1 MVKRFAMILA
11 GFIVSIGTAL
21 AQSEISGTVIS
32 EDTGEPVVGATVSV
46 VGTKTGRVTDLYG
59 QFKIFVPEGKKQL
72 RVQYIGMEPQTVT
85 AHQGMKIVLKN
96 DTHAIDEVIVT
107 GYGNF
112 KKSSFTGA
120 ASTADLSKLEDVPMI
135 SIEDKLAGS
144 VPGLQI
150 TNTSGAPGS
159 VSSVRVR
166 GMGSINAG
174 NNPLY
179 VIDGTPVSSGNI
191 NAFSGP
197 GDGYNDSG
205 TNILS
210 TINSNDIES
219 ITVIKDAAAA
229 SLYGSR
235 AANGV
240 IVITTKSGSRGKT
253 HVDFRSD
260 WGFSKSAVN
269 YRPTLNGDDWR
280 ELLYTGLKNY
290 GLYQGGMSEENA
302 LAFADRNID
311 QFAAKPAN
319 GWTNWKDLLYQTGH
333 HSNYQVAVNGGSE
346 NTKFY
351 TSLSYTNQDGI
362 LLGQGLE
369 RFTGNANLT
378 HTFGKFT
385 LNLTT
390 QFSKMN
396 QKLANEGASFDG
408 SVANAAWMQTPA
420 SVAFNEDGTLADNT
434 GSALNRGV
442 NPLYESQ
449 HAYDKSDIIRTFN
462 TIKLS
467 YNIWDNLTLSEKI
480 AYEYT
485 SNEEDVLWDKYSNN
499 GSGFNGL
506 LQRQS
511 LTNKQ
516 LNTQTQLS
524 YIKSFG
530 KHNVDALIGFETEQN
545 NSAYNYLSGYDYPG
559 NLYEL
564 TNAGTTS
571 SESNKEEYKLVSLL
585 GRVNYNYANKYYAGL
600 SYRTDGSS
608 RLAHD
613 NRWGSFWS
621 ISGAWRFSDEKFFE
635 PVKSIVTDGKLRL
648 SFGVNGTQP
657 SSLYGYMNLY
667 KYGEAY
673 NGASGMGIVGIGNPD
688 LRWEKNRALNIG
700 LDLTF
705 IDRIN
710 LTLDYY
716 VRKTTDLIYNM
727 PVSAIPGYYEG
738 SEGYVTTPMN
748 IGSLKNSGIEM
759 TITSNNITT
768 KDFTWTTSLNMA
780 HNSNKLSKLNGEDN
794 EVISGLLIHR
804 VGEPYYS
811 YYAYEYA
818 GVDPETGKEQYFIN
832 DGTENARKTTTKVSE
847 ANKVIVG
854 KHQPVI
860 EGGLTN
866 TLRYKFVDLGFTFT
880 YSFGGDAYDYATWL
894 HQNGGSY
901 NYNGAIPSY
910 YKLSDMWTGPGD
922 TTAKLPKFEYGSTGV
937 LSSRWIM
944 PADYVRL
951 KSLTLGITAPRKYT
965 DKIGISKARVY
976 FSASNLFTIKSKDL
990 FVDPEMPIDGLCTF
1004 ETPQLKTFTFGIEL
1018 GF

>member
-1 MVKRFAMILA
+1 
-11 GFIVSIGTAL
+11 
-21 AQSEISGTVIS
+21 
-32 EDTGEPVVGATVSV
+32 
-46 VGTKTGRVTDLYG
+46 
-59 QFKIFVPEGKKQL
+59 
-72 RVQYIGMEPQTVT
+72 MEPKTVT

-96 DTHAIDEVIVT
+96 DTHALDEVIVT

-112 KKSSFTGA
+112 KKSSFTGS
-120 ASTADLSKLEDVPMI
+120 ASTADLSKLEDVPVV

-150 TNTSGAPGS
+150 TNTSGAPGA
-159 VSSVRVR
+159 VSSIRIR

-191 NAFSGP
+191 SGFNGP
-197 GDGYNDSG
+197 GDGYNDAG

-210 TINSNDIES
+210 TLNSNDIES

-269 YRPTLNGDDWR
+269 VRPTLNGDDWQA
-280 ELLYTGLKNY
+280 LLHKGLENY
-290 GLYQGGMSEENA
+290 ATYQMGADAESA
-302 LAFADRNID
+302 TAFADRNINS
-311 QFAAKPAN
+311 FAEKPAN
-319 GWTNWKDLLYQTGH
+319 GWTNWKDLLYKTGH

-346 NTKFY
+346 KTKFY
-351 TSLSYTNQDGI
+351 TSLSYMNQDGI
-362 LLGQGLE
+362 LLNQGME

-378 HTFGKFT
+378 HTFGRFT
-385 LNLTT
+385 VNLTT
-390 QFSKMN
+390 QFSKMKQN
-396 QKLANEGASFDG
+396 LANEGTSYDG
-408 SVANAAWMQTPA
+408 SVVNAAWMQTPA
-420 SVAFNEDGTLADNT
+420 SVAFNEDGSIADYS
-434 GSALNRGV
+434 GSALNNGV
-442 NPLYESQ
+442 NPLYEAQ
-449 HAYDKSDIIRTFN
+449 HAYDKNDVIRTFN

-480 AYEYT
+480 SYEYT
-485 SNEEDVLWDKYSNN
+485 SNEESVLWDKFSNN
-499 GSGFNGL
+499 GSSFNGL
-506 LQRQS
+506 LQRITQ
-511 LTNKQ
+511 TNKQ

-524 YIKSFG
+524 YVKSFG
-530 KHNVDALIGFETEQN
+530 MHNVDALVGFETEQN

-559 NLYEL
+559 NMYEI

-571 SESNKEEYKLVSLL
+571 AESNKDEDKLVSLL
-585 GRVNYNYANKYYAGL
+585 GRVNYNYANRYYAGL
-600 SYRTDGSS
+600 SYRRDGSS
-608 RLAHD
+608 RLAPS
-613 NRWGSFWS
+613 NRWGTFWS
-621 ISGAWRFSDEKFFE
+621 VSGAWRFSDEKFFE
-635 PVKSIVTDGKLRL
+635 PVKNIITDGKIRL
-648 SFGVNGTQP
+648 SYGVNGTRP
-657 SSLYGYMNLY
+657 SNYYGYMNVY

-673 NGASGMGIVGIGNPD
+673 NGSSGMGIVGIGNPD
-688 LRWEKNRALNIG
+688 LKWEKNKSFNVG

-710 LTLDYY
+710 LTMDYY
-716 VRKTTDLIYNM
+716 VRKTSDLIYNM

-738 SEGYVTTPMN
+738 IEGYVTTPKN
-748 IGSLKNSGIEM
+748 IGSLKNSGIEI

-768 KDFTWTTSLNMA
+768 KDFNWTTSLNIA

-794 EVISGLLIHR
+794 EIVNGILVHR

-818 GVDPETGKEQYFIN
+818 GVDPATGKEQYFIN
-832 DGTENARKTTTKVSE
+832 DGTENARKTTTNVAE

-854 KHQPVI
+854 KHQPVV

-866 TLRYKFVDLGFTFT
+866 TLRYKFIDLGFTFT

-894 HQNGGSY
+894 HQNGGQY
-901 NYNGAIPSY
+901 NYYGALPSY
-910 YKLSDMWTGPGD
+910 YKLEDMWKGPGD

-944 PADYVRL
+944 PTDYLRL
-951 KSLTLGITAPRKYT
+951 KSLTLGVSAPQKYIS
-965 DKIGISKARVY
+965 KIGLSKARAY

-990 FVDPEMPIDGLCTF
+990 LVDPEMPVDGLCTF
-1004 ETPQLKTFTFGIEL
+1004 ETPQLRTFTFGIEL
-1018 GF
+1018 SF